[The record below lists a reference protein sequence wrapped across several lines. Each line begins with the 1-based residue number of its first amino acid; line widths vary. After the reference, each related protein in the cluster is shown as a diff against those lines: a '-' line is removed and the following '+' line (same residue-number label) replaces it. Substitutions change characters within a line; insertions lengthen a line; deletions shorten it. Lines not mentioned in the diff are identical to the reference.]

1 MQSSNKSTVR
11 SFTISEKKNIA
22 MLWSQSKLK
31 MQAFCEEQGITISM
45 LKNWRKQFETPAK
58 VPRRKKFIQLTSVK
72 QPLPCTNFPFAEV
85 ISVSGTRVIFHQ
97 AIDAAFLKALLIVN

>member
-1 MQSSNKSTVR
+1 MQSTSTLRGR

-31 MQAFCEEQGITISM
+31 MQVFCEEQGITISM

-58 VPRRKKFIQLTSVK
+58 VPRRKKFIQLTAVK
-72 QPLPCTNFPFAEV
+72 PPLPIADFPFAEV
-85 ISVSGTRVIFHQ
+85 ISVSGTKVIFHQ

>member
-1 MQSSNKSTVR
+1 MQSTSTLRGR

-31 MQAFCEEQGITISM
+31 MEVFCEEQGITISM

-58 VPRRKKFIQLTSVK
+58 VPRRKKFIQLTAVK
-72 QPLPCTNFPFAEV
+72 QPLPVADFPFAGKHPV
-85 ISVSGTRVIFHQ
+85 DSIYAVVYF
-97 AIDAAFLKALLIVN
+97 AITFAL